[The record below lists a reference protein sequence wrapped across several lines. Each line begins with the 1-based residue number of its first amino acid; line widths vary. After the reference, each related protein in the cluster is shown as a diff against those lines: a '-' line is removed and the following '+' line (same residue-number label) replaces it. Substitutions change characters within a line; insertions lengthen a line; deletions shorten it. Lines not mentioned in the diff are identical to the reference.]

1 MARIHRRTTQKN
13 LNDQENHNVVVTHL
27 EPDIMEF
34 EVKWALGRVII
45 NKASE
50 GDGIPAELSQIL
62 KDNVMLLKCSTQ
74 YVSKFRKT
82 QQWPQD

>member
-27 EPDIMEF
+27 EPDIMEC

-45 NKASE
+45 NKASG
-50 GDGIPAELSQIL
+50 GDGISADLSQIL
-62 KDNVMLLKCSTQ
+62 KDDAVKVLHSI
-74 YVSKFRKT
+74 
-82 QQWPQD
+82 